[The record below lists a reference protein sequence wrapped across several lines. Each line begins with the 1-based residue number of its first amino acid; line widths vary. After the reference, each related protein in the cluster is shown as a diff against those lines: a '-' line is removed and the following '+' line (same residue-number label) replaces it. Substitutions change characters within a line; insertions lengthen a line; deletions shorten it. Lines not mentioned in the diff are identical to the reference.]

1 MLGGY
6 LNKMRAVG
14 EQFRLLYLRG
24 VVVIL
29 PIEQS
34 HEVTAN
40 SRAIPIE
47 YILYRE
53 INEGMTKQNR
63 KVLVVPLC

>member
-29 PIEQS
+29 PIERS
-34 HEVTAN
+34 HEVAAN
-40 SRAIPIE
+40 NRAIPGEYI
-47 YILYRE
+47 YILYRD
-53 INEGMTKQNR
+53 Q
-63 KVLVVPLC
+63 